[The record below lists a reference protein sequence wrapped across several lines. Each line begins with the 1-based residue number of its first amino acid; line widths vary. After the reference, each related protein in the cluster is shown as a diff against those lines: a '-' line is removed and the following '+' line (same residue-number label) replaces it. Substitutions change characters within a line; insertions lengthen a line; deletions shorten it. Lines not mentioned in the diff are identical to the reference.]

1 MDGIWL
7 LFLARF
13 VQSPMAALRN
23 GRTIRP
29 KVIEATQFKFEV
41 IQSDL
46 KGHLENTMALETTK
60 MALGGNMHLVP
71 G

>member
-13 VQSPMAALRN
+13 VQSPLRN

>member
-1 MDGIWL
+1 
-7 LFLARF
+7 
-13 VQSPMAALRN
+13 MAALRN
-23 GRTIRP
+23 GRTIIP
-29 KVIEATQFKFEV
+29 KVIEATEFKFEV

>member
-1 MDGIWL
+1 
-7 LFLARF
+7 
-13 VQSPMAALRN
+13 MAALRN

-46 KGHLENTMALETTK
+46 KGHLEITMALETTK